1 MQFRVWLVKKAAVY
15 LVGRVSLCKETVFR
29 RNQINLVTFSNNIAI
44 GSIFALTEG
53 ILLPKP
59 IPMRDYMQSVRI

>member
-1 MQFRVWLVKKAAVY
+1 MKKAAVY
-15 LVGRVSLCKETVFR
+15 LIGRVSPSEETVFR

-59 IPMRDYMQSVRI
+59 IPMRYYMQSVRI